1 MRFKGLDLNLLL
13 AFQVL
18 LEERSVTRA
27 ARRLHVSQPAMS
39 SVLGR
44 LRDYFQDPIL
54 IAHGKRLHPTAHAE
68 SLAVPVRQ
76 LLSGVDGLLA
86 TSAAFDPATTRRTF
100 RIVASDYI
108 TASLIGPTAGR
119 LAAEAPGIKLE
130 FILPSEDATRLV
142 IEGKADLLITPQEFT
157 TPEQPSELLCK
168 ERQVVVGWT
177 ENPLMHTRLTKRAF
191 EQAGHLAVVVG
202 SNRGLSF
209 ADRQVERL
217 GVRRTVEI
225 TCGCFTMVP
234 WLLCGTQRLALM
246 HERLA
251 RQMTAAFPLT
261 SAKIPFA
268 FPVME
273 EMMQFHRARQNDPGL
288 RWLRTKLKT
297 EARAP
302 RHN

>member
-39 SVLGR
+39 SALGR
-44 LRDYFQDPIL
+44 LRAYFQDPIL

-68 SLAVPVRQ
+68 SLYAPVKES
-76 LLSGVDGLLA
+76 LAGIDGLLA
-86 TSAAFDPATTRRTF
+86 ASAAFDPGTTRRTF

-108 TASLIGPTAGR
+108 TASLIGPMAGR
-119 LAAEAPGIKLE
+119 LAAQAPGVKLE

-142 IEGKADLLITPQEFT
+142 VEGKADLLITPREFT

-168 ERQVVVGWT
+168 ERQVVLGWA
-177 ENPLMHTRLTKRAF
+177 ENPLLRGRLTRKAF

-202 SNRGLSF
+202 SNRVLSF

-217 GVRRTVEI
+217 GFRRAIEI

-234 WLLCGTQRLALM
+234 WVLCGTQRLALM
-246 HERLA
+246 HARLA
-251 RQMTAAFPLT
+251 RQMIAAFPLV
-261 SAKIPFA
+261 AVKIPFA
-268 FPVME
+268 FPVMQ
-273 EMMQFHRARQNDPGL
+273 EMMQFHRARQQDPGL
-288 RWLRTKLKT
+288 RWLRALLKA
-297 EARAP
+297 EARASL
-302 RHN
+302 HN

>member
-44 LRDYFQDPIL
+44 LREYFQDPIL

-68 SLAVPVRQ
+68 SLAVPVRE

-108 TASLIGPTAGR
+108 TASLIGPMAGR
-119 LAAEAPGIKLE
+119 LAAQAPGVKLE
-130 FILPSEDATRLV
+130 FNLPSEDATRLV
-142 IEGKADLLITPQEFT
+142 LEGKADLLITPREFIT
-157 TPEQPSELLCK
+157 SDQPSELLCK
-168 ERQVVVGWT
+168 EQQVVIGWAQ
-177 ENPLMHTRLTKRAF
+177 NPLLRRRLTRSAF

-202 SNRGLSF
+202 SNRVLSF

-217 GVRRTVEI
+217 GLRRTVEI

-261 SAKIPFA
+261 SAKVPFA
-268 FPVME
+268 FPVMQ
-273 EMMQFHRARQNDPGL
+273 EMMQFHRARQQDSGL
-288 RWLRTKLKT
+288 RWLRTQLKA
-297 EARAP
+297 EAKESM
-302 RHN
+302 HN